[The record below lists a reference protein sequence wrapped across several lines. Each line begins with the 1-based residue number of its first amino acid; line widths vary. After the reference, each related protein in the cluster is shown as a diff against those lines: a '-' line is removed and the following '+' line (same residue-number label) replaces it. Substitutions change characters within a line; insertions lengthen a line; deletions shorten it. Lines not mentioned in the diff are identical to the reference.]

1 VWGWG
6 VTLFVLPEMIA
17 RKAVPA
23 SKVRST
29 GPFSLRLAACRAR
42 HRALDAQGRQD
53 LTQSPA
59 ADALPHGPSRTSSF
73 ARPQF
78 GTKPWYRH
86 LAALGGVFNVLLMM
100 TANLIGF
107 VVGVDG
113 AKALWTV
120 MLGGWEGA
128 SRLVLAR
135 SAHALR
141 TMRMKLI
148 NSLVRAR
155 RPALPRLRERVSLC
169 RRPAHVR
176 VQVRALSL
184 VSL

>member
-1 VWGWG
+1 
-6 VTLFVLPEMIA
+6 MIA

-42 HRALDAQGRQD
+42 HRAVDPQGRQD

-59 ADALPHGPSRTSSF
+59 ADAPPHGPSPSSLTSSF

-78 GTKPWYRH
+78 GTEPWYRH

-113 AKALWTV
+113 AQALWTV

-176 VQVRALSL
+176 VQVRALSF